1 MEGLFVAVGQDGAR
15 VFSADGAKW
24 SAAQTGK
31 EGETYRAVA
40 YGNGF
45 FAAVGSYGGDN
56 IYARSPDG
64 VAWETGKKEAKYTKY
79 IRGLGFDGR
88 QFLGIGGDPGSVGDS
103 KPFIVTSA
111 DGKSWGDYTE
121 VSGKM
126 IIRRL
131 AFGHGLVVGV
141 GDRGRRAVSRDGG
154 KSW

>member
-1 MEGLFVAVGQDGAR
+1 MAGLFVGAGQNGLRLA
-15 VFSADGAKW
+15 SADAVVW
-24 SAAQTGK
+24 EHAQTGK

-64 VAWETGKKEAKYTKY
+64 VAWETGKKEAKYSKY

-103 KPFIVTSA
+103 KPFIVTST
-111 DGKSWGDYTE
+111 DGKTWGDYTE

-131 AFGHGLVVGV
+131 AFGRGLVVGV
-141 GDRGRRAVSRDGG
+141 GDRGRRAVSGDG
-154 KSW
+154 